1 MYHNFRLVFEHNLVE
16 GELHVQPKGKAEI
29 PLIAGTKIR
38 LVLGRDFVQ
47 LFEYL
52 DLLNRL

>member
-1 MYHNFRLVFEHNLVE
+1 VYHNFCLVFEHNLVE
-16 GELHVQPKGKAEI
+16 GELHLQPEAKAEI
-29 PLIAGTKIR
+29 PPLPATKIS
-38 LVLGRDFVQ
+38 LVLGRDFVL